1 MIKNDRPRQSPSI
14 SERQNQ
20 NSKEDL
26 SFCVGHSLLT
36 TQSVIWSLC
45 FYGKGV
51 LFFFSPEMSW
61 ISVGFGWVCKLVLHI
76 IKRKKTSQRGKTKW
90 MKIICWDSVSDTY
103 CIKWYLTCLPYFP
116 EWNFCCS
123 PSLIPQGSTLLVTD
137 KEFSKG
143 AKRILTHG
151 YPLEVWKS
159 SRKQMFY
166 TQKTPPNAHPPCLL
180 WIVCFT
186 FHQKVSLKPAYF

>member
-1 MIKNDRPRQSPSI
+1 MLLWQRSIIFLFPWNVMDICGFWMSLQASATYNKKKKKSQGKQS
-14 SERQNQ
+14 EW
-20 NSKEDL
+20 K
-26 SFCVGHSLLT
+26 SFVGTVCV
-36 TQSVIWSLC
+36 C
-45 FYGKGV
+45 
-51 LFFFSPEMSW
+51 
-61 ISVGFGWVCKLVLHI
+61 
-76 IKRKKTSQRGKTKW
+76 
-90 MKIICWDSVSDTY
+90 DTY
-103 CIKWYLTCLPYFP
+103 CIKWCLTCLPYFP

-143 AKRILTHG
+143 AKRILTHW

-166 TQKTPPNAHPPCLL
+166 TQRTPPNALPPCLL